1 MGIGKMSMKDFDTQ
15 YKEIMKECLEEGF
28 LRPTRSGI
36 PAYSLI
42 GKTIVHDMKGGFP
55 LCTLR
60 QMPQKSMRV
69 ETEFY
74 LKGYTDKKWL
84 TDRGCHFWDHWQNR
98 LSDDPNDLGPTY
110 GFEWRNFGAEYTGIG
125 DYINQGIDQIKWVL
139 EKIKKYPE
147 NKRLVVSQWN
157 PKDIDQQA
165 IPPCPFA
172 FQLLKHGDDLN
183 IIFYQ
188 RSADVCIGLPNDFAQ
203 HALLLYL
210 FCLET
215 GYNPGKVVGMF
226 GQVELYENHLEGAKE
241 LLTRETFA
249 YPQVI
254 TSSFS
259 IFDWKFEDTI
269 FLDYKHGEKIYFP
282 IAV

>member
-1 MGIGKMSMKDFDTQ
+1 MKNFDTQ
-15 YKEIMKECLEEGF
+15 YKEIIQECLEDGF

-42 GKTIVHDMKGGFP
+42 GKTISHDMKLGFP

-60 QMPQKSMRV
+60 QMPQKGMRV

-84 TDRGCHFWDHWQNR
+84 TDRGCHFWDYWQNR
-98 LSDDPNDLGPTY
+98 KSDNPNDLGPTY
-110 GFEWRNFGAEYTGIG
+110 GFEWRNFGAEYKGIG
-125 DYINQGIDQIKWVL
+125 NYEGQGIDQIKWVL
-139 EKIKKYPE
+139 EKLRKYPE

-172 FQLLKHGDDLN
+172 FQLLKHGDELN

-188 RSADVCIGLPNDFAQ
+188 RSADVCLGLPNDFAQ
-203 HALLLYL
+203 HALLLHL

-215 GYNPGKVVGMF
+215 GYKPGKVVGMF
-226 GQVELYENHLEGAKE
+226 GQVELYENHIEGANK
-241 LLTRETFA
+241 LLTIKPLTCPTAETKNF
-249 YPQVI
+249 
-254 TSSFS
+254 TT
-259 IFDWKFEDTI
+259 IFDWKFEDTTFI
-269 FLDYKHGEKIYFP
+269 NYQHGEKISFP
-282 IAV
+282 IAI